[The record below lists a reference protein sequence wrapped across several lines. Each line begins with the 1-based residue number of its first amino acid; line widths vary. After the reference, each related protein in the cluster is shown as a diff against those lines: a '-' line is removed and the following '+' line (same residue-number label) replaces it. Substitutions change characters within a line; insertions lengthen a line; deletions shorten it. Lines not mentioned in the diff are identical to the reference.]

1 MRAGSSSVAD
11 DAAAPLKARIVHQ
24 TEGRTRLS
32 LQDTAA
38 HDRLVALADALAAC
52 GVDKVEIRTITSSI
66 ILTHEA
72 PWSSLAGRVE
82 AAGLQ
87 VLTPPPPPPRKAP
100 IQETEDRLSQADL
113 LMTLFS
119 RGQLDMRN
127 AVFLALVAGGL
138 VQLARGRVAGPAIT
152 LFGQALTLAL
162 LGQGRLPR

>member
-1 MRAGSSSVAD
+1 MVES
-11 DAAAPLKARIVHQ
+11 AAAPLKARIVHQ

-32 LQDTAA
+32 LHDTAA

-52 GVDKVEIRTITSSI
+52 GVDKVEIRTVTCSI

-72 PWSSLAGRVE
+72 PWSSLADRVA
-82 AAGLQ
+82 AAGLHL
-87 VLTPPPPPPRKAP
+87 VTPPPPPPPKAP
-100 IQETEDRLSQADL
+100 IQETEERLSQADL
-113 LMTLFS
+113 IMSLFS

-138 VQLARGRVAGPAIT
+138 VQLARGRVAGPAVT
-152 LFGQALTLAL
+152 LFGQAMTLAL